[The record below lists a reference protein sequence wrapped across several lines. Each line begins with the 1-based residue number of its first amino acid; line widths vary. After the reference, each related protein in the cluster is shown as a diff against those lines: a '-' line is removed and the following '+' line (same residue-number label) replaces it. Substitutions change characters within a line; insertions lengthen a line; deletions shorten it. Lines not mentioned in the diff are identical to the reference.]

1 MSTYQLVD
9 PHGRPV
15 SSRQL
20 LTEEAAPTLTGVR
33 SAWGDPVASGLT
45 PAGLARLLRD
55 AVEGEPAEYLAL
67 AEEMEERDLHY
78 ASVLGTRKRAVLA
91 IEPVVNQPKA
101 GAVDD
106 KVIDAVQELVE
117 APIFEEMLIDVL
129 DGLDKGFSVVEIL
142 WEYGRSWQPR
152 EYVWRDPRHFQFD
165 RETGRKL
172 RLREDGSIEGREL
185 SPYSFIRHIPKL
197 KSGLPIR
204 GGLARLVAW
213 AFLLKSYTLKDWAA
227 FLEVFGMPLRVG
239 RYNRSATPDE
249 KRVLLRAVR
258 DLASD
263 AAAIIPSGMEIEF
276 IEAKGGSGNAVFG
289 AMADYLDGQ
298 ISKAVL
304 GQTMTTDDGSS
315 LAQAQVHENVRF
327 DILRADGRQ
336 VATTLNRDLIRP
348 FIAFNFG
355 PQEHYPTV
363 AVPVAEAEDIK
374 TLSEALS
381 TLVPLGLRVRSSE
394 VREKM
399 GLSEPED
406 GDDVLRAPAPATT
419 PQAAPPDDGQS
430 EETEDEAAEDQ
441 DVTASAARACPQCGG
456 FHATAADADE
466 PDDLDALLDDAL
478 SEWGTDLAPMLEQLQ
493 AEFQAATSY
502 EDLRTRLDRLA
513 GALDVGPLAR
523 RLADLAMIA
532 RGLGDAG

>member
-15 SSRQL
+15 SSTSL
-20 LTEEAAPTLTGVR
+20 LKEEAAPTLTGVR
-33 SAWGDPVASGLT
+33 SIWGEPVASGLT
-45 PAGLARLLRD
+45 PARLARILRD
-55 AVEGEPAEYLAL
+55 AVEGEPGEYLAL

-91 IEPVVNQPKA
+91 IEPVVNQPKN
-101 GAVDD
+101 GTVDD
-106 KVIDAVQELVE
+106 KILDAVRDLVE
-117 APIFEEMLIDVL
+117 APIFEDMLIDVL
-129 DGLDKGFSVVEIL
+129 DGLGKGFSVVEIL
-142 WEYGRSWQPR
+142 WDYQATWYPR

-165 RETGRKL
+165 RRTGREL
-172 RLREDGSIEGREL
+172 RLREDGSTEGREL
-185 SPYSFIRHIPKL
+185 SRYSFIRHIPKL

-204 GGLARLVAW
+204 GGLARLAAW

-258 DLASD
+258 DLAAD

-289 AMADYLDGQ
+289 AMAEYLDAQ

-315 LAQAQVHENVRF
+315 LAQAQVHENVRY

-336 VATTLNRDLIRP
+336 VSTTLNRDLIHP

-355 PQEHYPTV
+355 PQERYPTV
-363 AVPVAEAEDIK
+363 DLPVAEAEDIK
-374 TLSEALS
+374 TLSEALN
-381 TLVPLGLRVRSSE
+381 TLVPLGLKVAGSE
-394 VREKM
+394 VREKI

-406 GDDVLRAPAPATT
+406 ETDLLRAPA
-419 PQAAPPDDGQS
+419 AAKPPVDEPGQGKTEQDDPGT
-430 EETEDEAAEDQ
+430 EPET
-441 DVTASAARACPQCGG
+441 ARACPSCGG
-456 FHATAADADE
+456 HHAMARAGEETDE
-466 PDDLDALLDDAL
+466 LDTLLEEALQ
-478 SEWGTDLAPMLEQLQ
+478 EWGTDLAPVLDQLQ
-493 AEFQAATSY
+493 AEFSAATSY
-502 EDLRTRLDRLA
+502 EDLRARLDRLS
-513 GALDVGPLAR
+513 GSLDVGPLAR